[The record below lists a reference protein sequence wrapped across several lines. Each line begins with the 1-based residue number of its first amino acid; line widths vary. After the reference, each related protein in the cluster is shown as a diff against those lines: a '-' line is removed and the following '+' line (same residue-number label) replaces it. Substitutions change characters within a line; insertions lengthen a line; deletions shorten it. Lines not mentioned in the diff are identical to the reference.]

1 MKRETNG
8 QTSQTAGNNATTKA
22 KKTRTIGFTSYEDML
37 AEDVRSAKRARDEDV
52 EWMSEPS
59 IVLGTPMIKSIR
71 VSSLG
76 PILKKRF
83 IHPGLN

>member
-8 QTSQTAGNNATTKA
+8 QTFQKAGNSLTT
-22 KKTRTIGFTSYEDML
+22 TSYEDML
-37 AEDVRSAKRARDEDV
+37 AEDVRLAKRARDEDV